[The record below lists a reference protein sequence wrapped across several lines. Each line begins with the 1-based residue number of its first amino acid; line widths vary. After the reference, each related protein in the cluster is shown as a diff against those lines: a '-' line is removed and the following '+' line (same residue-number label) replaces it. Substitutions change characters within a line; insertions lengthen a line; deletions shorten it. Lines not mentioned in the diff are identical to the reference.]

1 MKVMKVIF
9 SDLDLEVRDTPK
21 LRGSVASKFP
31 GFSLLHHHIE
41 KDKFLYQYP
50 RIQYKV
56 INGSAMIIG
65 IEEGIDVLKDIYCDI
80 GDLKI
85 GCPYKTKLQSEINIH
100 VSEQLFGGSNDL
112 VEYCFTTPW
121 MALNQKN
128 YKLFTTGTKENRDK
142 LLNTILIG
150 NILSVS
156 KSLGYQVKSRIHTR
170 LNLMQSKVSFKNN
183 EMIAFRGRFN
193 VNFNIPDHLGI
204 GKSVSRGFGTIKRVE
219 S

>member
-56 INGSAMIIG
+56 INGSPMIIG
-65 IEEGIDVLKDIYCDI
+65 IEEGMDVLKKIYFDI
-80 GDLKI
+80 GELKLN
-85 GCPYKTKLQSEINIH
+85 CSYKTNLHSEIEMT
-100 VSEQLFGGSNDL
+100 VSEEKFGCWDDF
-112 VEYCFTTPW
+112 VEYKFVTPW

-128 YKLFTTGTKENRDK
+128 YDRFINNSKENNDR
-142 LLNTILIG
+142 LLESILVG
-150 NILSVS
+150 NILSLA
-156 KSLGYQVKSRIHTR
+156 KSLGYRIETQIYTKQKLIKR
-170 LNLMQSKVSFKNN
+170 KVSFKNKV
-183 EMIAFRGRFN
+183 MIAFYGSFS
-193 VNFNIPDHLGI
+193 VNFEIPDYWGI
-204 GKSVSRGFGTIKRVE
+204 GKSVSRGFGTVKRL
-219 S
+219 